1 MAEVCSNI
9 EHSEL
14 GYEVPNIH
22 TTDEPGDKS
31 QQPNYFDGEDPRR
44 SIDRRTRPGER
55 KTFEVKKIWESHAEI
70 IRRLMLG
77 QKGTHIAKE
86 LGVSS
91 AMVGYVRNSPVVQ
104 DKLLL
109 MGAARD
115 ANTVDLAKEIR
126 EKAPIALELLKK
138 IVEGEIDAPISL
150 RAKEANNWMDR
161 AGFSPVRNVQAQVN
175 VSHFTKQD
183 IDDIKRRA
191 VENGFARKSAL
202 NENLLDVTPEAV

>member
-1 MAEVCSNI
+1 MAEVCSDI
-9 EHSEL
+9 EHSS
-14 GYEVPNIH
+14 GV
-22 TTDEPGDKS
+22 
-31 QQPNYFDGEDPRR
+31 PNYFDGDDPRR

-55 KTFEVKKIWESHAEI
+55 KTFEVKKIWQSHEEI

-77 QKGTHIAKE
+77 QKATHIAKE